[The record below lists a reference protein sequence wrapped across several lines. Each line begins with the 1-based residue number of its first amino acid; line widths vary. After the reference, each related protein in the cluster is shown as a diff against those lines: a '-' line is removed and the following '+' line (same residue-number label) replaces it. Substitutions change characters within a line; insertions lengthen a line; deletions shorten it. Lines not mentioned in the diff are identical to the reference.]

1 MSFLIG
7 EASNYAGLNVLLT
20 VCALVVSLICA
31 FGVFWLS
38 QRASERDRQR
48 HEEQVL
54 QKRKEDQWATAIDS
68 LKQKLDGASLEG
80 KQLAEKLIDE
90 RLRAASHEVNNHV
103 QGFVTGMELLKSQ
116 MNEWAQ
122 DVKELAKD
130 GTENQLSMANQ
141 LGHLKDWMRD
151 TFADKTDLKTIDEH
165 MRGLET
171 KVAVLHEK
179 VEAMQP

>member
-116 MNEWAQ
+116 MNEWGSGRQGAGQGRNGKSAFDGESARALEGLDARHVRGQ
-122 DVKELAKD
+122 D
-130 GTENQLSMANQ
+130 GSENHRRA
-141 LGHLKDWMRD
+141 HAR
-151 TFADKTDLKTIDEH
+151 A
-165 MRGLET
+165 
-171 KVAVLHEK
+171 
-179 VEAMQP
+179 